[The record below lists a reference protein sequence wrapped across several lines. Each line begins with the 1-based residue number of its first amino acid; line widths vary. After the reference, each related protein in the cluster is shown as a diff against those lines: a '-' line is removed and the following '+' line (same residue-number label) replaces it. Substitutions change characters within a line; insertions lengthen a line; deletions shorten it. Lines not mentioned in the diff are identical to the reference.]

1 MLNPRKTV
9 SLLGIAFTL
18 LLAGCASGIGGGA
31 HAGHSV
37 DISMEP
43 IKVELEWSP
52 AEVIVSSP
60 VTFEATV
67 TQEGKPVDDAREVL
81 FEIAG
86 KDGKTE
92 KIELKG
98 TSAGDGKYT
107 AEGTFAEEGLYN
119 VTSHVTARTQHSMPS
134 KELSVKPLP

>member
-1 MLNPRKTV
+1 MLNPRKKV

-18 LLAGCASGIGGGA
+18 LLAGCASGTAGGG

-52 AEVIVSSP
+52 AEVTVSSP
-60 VTFEATV
+60 VTFEAKV
-67 TQEGKPVDDAREVL
+67 TQEGKPVDDAKEVL
-81 FEIAG
+81 FEIVN

-92 KIELKG
+92 KMELKG
-98 TSAGDGKYT
+98 TSAGEGKYT
-107 AEGTFAEEGLYN
+107 AEGTFDKEGLYN
-119 VTSHVTARTQHSMPS
+119 VTSHVSARTQHSMPS
-134 KELSVKPLP
+134 KELTVKPLP